1 MAEEANL
8 EIEDTGKGK
17 KKLIII
23 IAAVVLIV
31 GAAAGLGGKLIRT
44 VCFLVSCE
52 SPPGAGAFVVSSDIV
67 KKASN
72 KGSRD

>member
-1 MAEEANL
+1 MAEDVNL

-31 GAAAGLGGKLIRT
+31 GASAGY
-44 VCFLVSCE
+44 FLFM
-52 SPPGAGAFVVSSDIV
+52 GAL
-67 KKASN
+67 
-72 KGSRD
+72 